1 MGTTPAN
8 TDYQHLLGRI
18 INNKPS
24 TSTSTSHS
32 PSSIIKIARGEI
44 MNEHDSPDRG
54 QETDKYYNFKS
65 SRPSLR
71 LSHGVE
77 AGRLLVSG

>member
-32 PSSIIKIARGEI
+32 PSSIIKMARGEI